1 MTGFNRRTAM
11 VRVIQPSQDRPWQTW
26 VTGLGF
32 PRRYDPLEA
41 EIEHAVEDA
50 ILHAIDADW
59 PWPPGSISAM
69 WAAFR
74 KHHVA
79 LGGRWKY
86 RRKRFLIWR
95 AAALKTMVDRG
106 YYQDAVD
113 AEMIR
118 DKLLATYRE
127 FGPLDIDGSY
137 GPYSLWRPESPLEE
151 YAADVLALFSIVMPM
166 AVMRAHRQSLLTVRA
181 PRDTVKAAVSA
192 ALSELHPQA

>member
-1 MTGFNRRTAM
+1 MPMRC
-11 VRVIQPSQDRPWQTW
+11 RPAIADAL
-26 VTGLGF
+26 VAF
-32 PRRYDPLEA
+32 PQ
-41 EIEHAVEDA
+41 
-50 ILHAIDADW
+50 
-59 PWPPGSISAM
+59 M

-74 KHHVA
+74 KHHIA
-79 LGGRWKY
+79 LDGSWKY

-95 AAALKTMVDRG
+95 AAALKTIVDRG

-113 AEMIR
+113 ALMIR

-151 YAADVLALFSIVMPM
+151 YAADVSRRCSASSCRDGRDAGTSTKF
-166 AVMRAHRQSLLTVRA
+166 ADRAGTARYRSRVPYQ
-181 PRDTVKAAVSA
+181 A